1 MDRIYKYNP
10 NISYNP
16 NGGRYLQLITAKNL
30 YIQNITVAEN
40 DGHSDSFHVKF
51 PNVFTNYPLGAVRVE
66 DQKFKDW
73 DHYKFTIWQLQLNF
87 VVFCASSACG
97 VSVEHLNA
105 KEPMIRSIYR
115 FHVYYH
121 IRRILKILEIPLPYE
136 NSFNQYN
143 NPYNHE
149 KFIGICS
156 EYGVSNDLTKWRKQ
170 KYFST
175 WQSRAWETGKP
186 GMSNINENSFSR
198 WIIEKSDGLTMLG
211 LQKLSGSVRHDA
223 YLILTSQTSTRGPIV
238 GIESRNLDAQHT
250 FLNTFENIVNR
261 RVNISEDIRR
271 FQKTLQYARSK
282 VDYVIGEFI
291 YMLPSNMNLQIEKV
305 KDYNNKILISSPSF
319 KIGTNLKIN
328 LDGEQVKLKDKPDV
342 KSKEVEMVKT
352 EPDVKPKVI
361 TKPDIKS
368 NKEHKQDVK
377 PNIELKH
384 DVMLITTKPDTNKI
398 TYEEEKVAL
407 YWELQLYLQYG
418 GCSSDLRSICLCHE
432 ICVYQDSNTCDKCP
446 QILRQ
451 PTNCFLCSIQDP

>member
-1 MDRIYKYNP
+1 MDRIYKYNSDASYKP
-10 NISYNP
+10 NW
-16 NGGRYLQLITAKNL
+16 GTYLQLITAKDL
-30 YIQNITVAEN
+30 YIQNVTVAEH
-40 DGHSDSFHVKF
+40 DGGHSDSFQVKF

-73 DHYKFTIWQLQLNF
+73 DHYKFTISQLNF
-87 VVFCASSACG
+87 AVFCASSACG

-149 KFIGICS
+149 KYIHICS
-156 EYGVSNDLTKWRKQ
+156 EYGVSNDLTKWRNQ

-186 GMSNINENSFSR
+186 GMSYINENSFSR
-198 WIIEKSDGLTMLG
+198 WIIEKSEGLTTLG
-211 LQKLSGSVRHDA
+211 IQKLSESVRDYA
-223 YLILTSQTSTRGPIV
+223 YLILTAQTSTRGSIV
-238 GIESRNLDAQHT
+238 GNGARNLDAQRT

-261 RVNISEDIRR
+261 RVNIPEDIQR

-282 VDYVIGEFI
+282 VDYAIGEFV
-291 YMLPSNMNLQIEKV
+291 YMIPSDMNLRIGKV
-305 KDYNNKILISSPSF
+305 KNYNNKILISSPSF
-319 KIGTNLKIN
+319 KIGTNIKVN
-328 LDGEQVKLKDKPDV
+328 TDGEKDKPDV
-342 KSKEVEMVKT
+342 KSKEVEMIKT

-361 TKPDIKS
+361 TKPNIKLNEKHKQDVKPVIKP

-377 PNIELKH
+377 PNR
-384 DVMLITTKPDTNKI
+384 PDIKQNKI

-407 YWELQLYLQYG
+407 
-418 GCSSDLRSICLCHE
+418 
-432 ICVYQDSNTCDKCP
+432 
-446 QILRQ
+446 ILG
-451 PTNCFLCSIQDP
+451 TTAVFTVLWMFK

>member
-1 MDRIYKYNP
+1 MDRIYKYNSDA
-10 NISYNP
+10 SYKP
-16 NGGRYLQLITAKNL
+16 NGGTYLQLIAAKDL
-30 YIQNITVAEN
+30 YIQNITVAEH
-40 DGHSDSFHVKF
+40 DGGHSDSFQVKF
-51 PNVFTNYPLGAVRVE
+51 PNVFTNYLLGAVRVE

-73 DHYKFTIWQLQLNF
+73 DHYKFTIWQSQLNF
-87 VVFCASSACG
+87 AVFCASSACG

-156 EYGVSNDLTKWRKQ
+156 EYGVSNDLTKWRNQ

-186 GMSNINENSFSR
+186 GMSYINENSFSR
-198 WIIEKSDGLTMLG
+198 WIIEKSDGLTTLG
-211 LQKLSGSVRHDA
+211 LQKLSESVRDYA
-223 YLILTSQTSTRGPIV
+223 YLILTSQTSTRGQIV
-238 GIESRNLDAQHT
+238 GIESRNLDAQRT
-250 FLNTFENIVNR
+250 FLNSFENIVNR
-261 RVNISEDIRR
+261 RVNIPEDIRR

-282 VDYVIGEFI
+282 VDYAIGEFI
-291 YMLPSNMNLQIEKV
+291 YMLPSDMNLRIGNV
-305 KDYNNKILISSPSF
+305 RNYNNKILISSPSLN
-319 KIGTNLKIN
+319 IGTNLKVNI
-328 LDGEQVKLKDKPDV
+328 DV

-352 EPDVKPKVI
+352 EPEAKLKVI
-361 TKPDIKS
+361 TKPNTKP

-377 PNIELKH
+377 PNIKFEQDVKKH
-384 DVMLITTKPDTNKI
+384 DTNKI

-407 YWELQLYLQYG
+407 
-418 GCSSDLRSICLCHE
+418 
-432 ICVYQDSNTCDKCP
+432 
-446 QILRQ
+446 ILGA
-451 PTNCFLCSIQDP
+451 TAVFTVWWMFK